1 MKTTTLLLASLV
13 STILLVA
20 AVVVF
25 IQDES
30 AGLQAETPKNSA
42 VDRQNA
48 DFGPEPARR
57 RSLLTPS
64 QRLNASSQ
72 ALVQYTELSDEPVA
86 RVASLNQDIT
96 LSVPEARLLR
106 EDDESS
112 KVDSGRS
119 ARNSSPGRTRWDT
132 HPRTSVVRGVS
143 ASVQRSAPAAK
154 GGAATESHPTAAP
167 IQPATFAQEATST
180 PRPSTI
186 AGTRATLSASAPVS
200 EIPDR
205 PAWPRGP
212 FTIEEERYRAQF
224 GDAALTAALREEAIG
239 PGGQ

>member
-1 MKTTTLLLASLV
+1 MKTTTLLPASLAS
-13 STILLVA
+13 TIALVA

-25 IQDES
+25 SHDEG
-30 AGLQAETPKNSA
+30 AGLHTENPPGAT
-42 VDRQNA
+42 VTRQNA

-57 RSLLTPS
+57 RSLSTPS
-64 QRLNASSQ
+64 QRVNASSQ
-72 ALVQYTELSDEPVA
+72 ALVEYTELGDEPAA
-86 RVASLNQDIT
+86 RVASLNQDTT
-96 LSVPEARLLR
+96 LSVPEARWLR

-112 KVDSGRS
+112 KVDSGRN
-119 ARNSSPGRTRWDT
+119 ARNGSSDRTRWDT
-132 HPRTSVVRGVS
+132 HPGAGVVLGVS

-154 GGAATESHPTAAP
+154 GGAAIESHPAAAP
-167 IQPATFAQEATST
+167 EATST

-186 AGTRATLSASAPVS
+186 AVTRATLSASAPVS

-224 GDAALTAALREEAIG
+224 GAAALSAALREEALG
-239 PGGQ
+239 PEAR